1 MTYYHGLKRSRPSTA
16 RPLPFLPFVIK
27 NQVCVQNYNFMLAN
41 PDFYCKIAPSS
52 RHRAVAQAGS
62 ALRSGRRGRRFESC
76 QLDSFGF
83 RDAVAA
89 AQEWARREKL
99 PRKPAGTYPVIHC
112 SRGEDAFLMPKRT
125 RKPQGFRIPS
135 CFAQLT
141 NIGTQLKSFLTPN
154 SAHDYVRS

>member
-83 RDAVAA
+83 RVAAAA

-112 SRGEDAFLMPKRT
+112 SRGRRCLPHAQAHPKTAGFPYSLLFRT
-125 RKPQGFRIPS
+125 IDEYRYP
-135 CFAQLT
+135 
-141 NIGTQLKSFLTPN
+141 TQIFSHT
-154 SAHDYVRS
+154 